1 MGLRHRPGQ
10 RTAQLGGPLRRIRI
24 ALERHAIGQ
33 QRLQPAVGQPVQPV
47 AALVEEVE
55 HRLLVVAQQPHCSKW
70 VKPGSGSLSSRST
83 TPRLRRAAVDVVAQ
97 EDQAALG
104 VLGMLR
110 RLGGN
115 AAEQHLE
122 QVGPAVDIADGV
134 DGVSSGDGRRL
145 SRQGR
150 SSEPP

>member
-1 MGLRHRPGQ
+1 
-10 RTAQLGGPLRRIRI
+10 
-24 ALERHAIGQ
+24 
-33 QRLQPAVGQPVQPV
+33 
-47 AALVEEVE
+47 
-55 HRLLVVAQQPHCSKW
+55 
-70 VKPGSGSLSSRST
+70 
-83 TPRLRRAAVDVVAQ
+83 
-97 EDQAALG
+97 
-104 VLGMLR
+104 MLR

-134 DGVSSGDGRRL
+134 DGVSSRDGRRL

>member
-1 MGLRHRPGQ
+1 M
-10 RTAQLGGPLRRIRI
+10 
-24 ALERHAIGQ
+24 
-33 QRLQPAVGQPVQPV
+33 
-47 AALVEEVE
+47 
-55 HRLLVVAQQPHCSKW
+55 
-70 VKPGSGSLSSRST
+70 KPGSGSLQQ
-83 TPRLRRAAVDVVAQ
+83 PLDHAAARRPAVDVIAQ
-97 EDQAALG
+97 EDQAAFG

-122 QVGPAVDIADGV
+122 QVGPAVDVADGV